1 MRLTANGSERLLTGF
16 LQAANP
22 HLFRQAVKPLTVARS
37 ATVFFSVLQ
46 FAARRYQR
54 ADKFRS
60 ARPSPAQREDSL
72 VRAQAMSKKLKGT
85 AFENIP
91 LIGSLSQ
98 VGGLSDISD
107 DCRFQEKIRRLYE

>member
-1 MRLTANGSERLLTGF
+1 MKRAFFHVRSDNP
-16 LQAANP
+16 AAGIRELIN
-22 HLFRQAVKPLTVARS
+22 S
-37 ATVFFSVLQ
+37 ALHS
-46 FAARRYQR
+46 
-54 ADKFRS
+54 
-60 ARPSPAQREDSL
+60 PSPAQREDSL
-72 VRAQAMSKKLKGT
+72 VRAQAMSEKLKGT